1 MWSGRLRLLDS
12 RTSEKWQAEAPAPL
26 SPGFS
31 SLVMCGCGCFLI
43 AIAIAGVVYCLIH
56 GLWVVAVLIIVVP
69 AAIAWFGRKALG

>member
-1 MWSGRLRLLDS
+1 
-12 RTSEKWQAEAPAPL
+12 
-26 SPGFS
+26 
-31 SLVMCGCGCFLI
+31 MCGCGCFLI